1 MAAITSKRTAV
12 RRVIPR
18 KLIGVVIL
26 LEMLCSRSSASYQFL
41 GNLLAQACIE
51 HHAPALHH
59 LRMPLDEQ
67 NRILQ
72 AGRDDGDGGALIMMR
87 AATWY

>member
-1 MAAITSKRTAV
+1 MAATASKRTAV

-41 GNLLAQACIE
+41 GSLLAQACIE
-51 HHAPALHH
+51 HHAPALQQ
-59 LRMPLDEQ
+59 LRMPLDDQ
-67 NRILQ
+67 DRIV
-72 AGRDDGDGGALIMMR
+72 
-87 AATWY
+87 